1 MKISKGVFEH
11 TGVLGKLFILLSIT
25 LLFTLIVTPV
35 ISILTSSNPSDMGM
49 LKLSQLLLSV
59 VVIILPPIVLAYF
72 ISENP
77 QQFLFLDKKKINW
90 LDLFY
95 VFIFMIIII
104 PFINLLG
111 DLNHQLVLPKMFSGI
126 ESWMKTSEEQ
136 ATALTEKFLNVTTLQ
151 DLLFNILLISVIPA
165 IGEELYFRGALQ
177 GVIRDW
183 KGIKISIWITAIVF
197 STIHFQ
203 FYGFVPRMLMG
214 AFFGYLLFWSEN
226 MWLPIVAH
234 FTNNVIAIIFY
245 YLKFNGSKIPD
256 IDTIGVGNTLWIGLA
271 SGALGIFGIYRL
283 KRRFNV
289 PKEKITNL

>member
-1 MKISKGVFEH
+1 MKISKGALEQ
-11 TGVLGKLFILLSIT
+11 TGVLGKLFILLAIT
-25 LLFTLIVTPV
+25 LLFTLILTPV
-35 ISILTSSNPSDMGM
+35 ISLLSHSNLTEIGL
-49 LKLSQLLLSV
+49 LKSSQLLLSV
-59 VVIILPPIVLAYF
+59 GVIILPPIVLAYL

-77 QQFLFLDKKKINW
+77 LQFLHLEKKNINW
-90 LDLFY
+90 TDLFL
-95 VFIFMIIII
+95 VVIFMILII

-126 ESWMKTSEEQ
+126 EVWMKTSEEQ
-136 ATALTEKFLNVTTLQ
+136 ATTLTEKFLKVYNVQ
-151 DLLFNILLISVIPA
+151 GLLFNIILISVIPA

-197 STIHFQ
+197 STIHLQ

-234 FTNNVIAIIFY
+234 FTNNGIAVLFY
-245 YLKFNGSKIPD
+245 YLQLNGSKMPD
-256 IDTIGVGNTLWIGLA
+256 IDSIGVGNTLWIGLV
-271 SGALGIFGIYRL
+271 SGALGIFGIYSL
-283 KRRFNV
+283 KRRFLLQ
-289 PKEKITNL
+289 KIKSKN

>member
-11 TGVLGKLFILLSIT
+11 TGVLGKLFILLAIT
-25 LLFTLIVTPV
+25 LLFTLILTPV
-35 ISILTSSNPSDMGM
+35 ISFLPLLNLTETGL

-59 VVIILPPIVLAYF
+59 GVIVLPPIVLAYL
-72 ISENP
+72 ISEKP
-77 QQFLFLDKKKINW
+77 QHFLLLDKKKMNW
-90 LDLFY
+90 TDLIL
-95 VFIFMIIII
+95 VVIFMILII

-126 ESWMKTSEEQ
+126 ELWMKTSEEQ
-136 ATALTEKFLNVTTLQ
+136 ATALTEKFLKVNTFQ
-151 DLLFNILLISVIPA
+151 GLLINIFLISVIPA

-183 KGIKISIWITAIVF
+183 KGVKTSIWITAIIF

-214 AFFGYLLFWSEN
+214 AFFGYLLVWSEN

-234 FTNNVIAIIFY
+234 FTNNVIAVLFY
-245 YLKFNGSKIPD
+245 YLQFNGSKLPD
-256 IDTIGVGNTLWIGLA
+256 IDSIGIGNTLWIGLL
-271 SGALGIFGIYRL
+271 SGGLGILGIYGL
-283 KRRFNV
+283 KRRFYLQ
-289 PKEKITNL
+289 KEKIANS